1 MTSEITRKYL
11 LLNRM
16 PWPNFDGYGSRRTFL
31 QMGLAAVLLAPGSSC
46 PASSAETETSPKK
59 IIAFG
64 DSLTAG
70 LGLPS
75 DVAFPAVL
83 EKALRTEG
91 YNVTIVNAGVSGETA
106 SGGLARLDWTIG
118 DGADGVIL
126 ELGANDML
134 RGINPEVT
142 EAALDAV
149 LAKLKVRKIKVM
161 IAGMKATPSLGPE
174 YKSRFDAIYPA
185 LAQKYDAP
193 LYPFLLDGVAGVPA
207 LKQNDGLHPNS
218 VGVAHIVKGIMPTV
232 RAFLDQLGTKAA
244 RQE

>member
-118 DGADGVIL
+118 DSADGVIL

-174 YKSRFDAIYPA
+174 YKARFDAIYPA
-185 LAQKYDAP
+185 LAKKYDAP
-193 LYPFLLDGVAGVPA
+193 LYPFLLDGVAWVPA

-218 VGVAHIVKGIMPTV
+218 AGVAHIVKGIMPTV